1 MWDIKCCSHEY
12 CSSDVFSFFPFQVH
26 GKIVFPWPHN
36 NRCGHAIGLDIWA
49 EGMCVILGGS
59 FKNQYTSYHIPFS
72 VLWLSWKQVRH
83 WDKISMRSTH
93 AEHVVWCEQ
102 KKKKRKYSWKAL
114 IWGLFIITELH
125 SLSWHIIPIHIKMT
139 KDRIIM
145 NL

>member
-1 MWDIKCCSHEY
+1 MWDIKYCSHEY
-12 CSSDVFSFFPFQVH
+12 CSSDVFIFFPFQVH

-49 EGMCVILGGS
+49 EGMCVILDGS

-102 KKKKRKYSWKAL
+102 KKKKENILERLWFGDYS
-114 IWGLFIITELH
+114 
-125 SLSWHIIPIHIKMT
+125 SLQNCTAYPDTLYQYTLKWPKIE
-139 KDRIIM
+139 
-145 NL
+145 